1 METINQR
8 FEQVIKVLRS
18 RKITITEV
26 AKRINVSQ
34 SFISTICS
42 GKTGVSD
49 RTISDF
55 CDAYDVSE
63 PWLRDGIGE
72 MFVDVPRP
80 EAVARYMAQVLAGKR
95 SRAEEALISFMAN
108 TSAEEWEL
116 LDKLLDRLI
125 QEKKNTDTD

>member
-1 METINQR
+1 M
-8 FEQVIKVLRS
+8 IKAKGI
-18 RKITITEV
+18 RKTTVASDLNLSNAFITE
-26 AKRINVSQ
+26 
-34 SFISTICS
+34 ICA
-42 GKTGVSD
+42 GRKKPSD

>member
-8 FEQVIKVLRS
+8 LEQAIKAIGLT
-18 RKITITEV
+18 KTAV
-26 AKRINVSQ
+26 AKTLNVSP
-34 SFISTICS
+34 SFVSLICKGGS
-42 GKTGVSD
+42 GISD

>member
-1 METINQR
+1 ML
-8 FEQVIKVLRS
+8 KS